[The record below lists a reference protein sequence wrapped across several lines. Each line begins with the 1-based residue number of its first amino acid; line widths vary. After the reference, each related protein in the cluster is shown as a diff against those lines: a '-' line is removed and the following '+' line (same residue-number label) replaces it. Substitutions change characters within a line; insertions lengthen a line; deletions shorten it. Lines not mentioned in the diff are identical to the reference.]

1 MRVILLGYNG
11 LLGSHIFNE
20 LVQYLKKNQKINI
33 VCVGRNI
40 RKQQFKNKNI
50 KYVTWNFKNF
60 AKSKLFF
67 LIKKKYNN

>member
-1 MRVILLGYNG
+1 MKVILLGYNG

-40 RKQQFKNKNI
+40 RKQPFKNKNI
-50 KYVTWNFKNF
+50 KYIKWNFKNF
-60 AKSKLFF
+60 TKSKLFF
-67 LIKKKYNN
+67 LIKKI